1 MKQLLEYI
9 IPNIVNHPEDVV
21 ITEEA
26 GVDGNSYLISVNP
39 EDMGRVIGKAGK
51 VIKAIRQIAHIMAV
65 KRGVRIHIDVLDKN
79 EGIEPSE
86 TPVSESETTTPSTEE
101 FIPESTETETVEP
114 ETTS

>member
-21 ITEEA
+21 ISEDTSET
-26 GVDGNSYLISVNP
+26 GISYLISVNP

-79 EGIEPSE
+79 HSSE
-86 TPVSESETTTPSTEE
+86 ENQSSNETSNSEVET
-101 FIPESTETETVEP
+101 INDVP
-114 ETTS
+114 ETITDSSEADNQSIV